1 MAEVTLTLKGSFS
14 NRDASVDDKPVTLAG
29 TGAGQSAKI
38 TFSGPGEHKLKWVVT
53 GAPGA
58 KYAVS
63 LAGSTDAWKAE
74 LTMIGG
80 RDAGLKTFR
89 VK

>member
-14 NRDASVDDKPVTLAG
+14 NRDASVDDKPVTLIG
-29 TGAGQSAKI
+29 TGAAQSAKI
-38 TFSGPGEHKLKWVVT
+38 TFSGPGDHKLKWVVT
-53 GAPGA
+53 GPPGA
-58 KYAVS
+58 KYSVALS
-63 LAGSTDAWKAE
+63 GSTDGWKAD

-80 RDAGLKTFR
+80 RDAGLKTCR